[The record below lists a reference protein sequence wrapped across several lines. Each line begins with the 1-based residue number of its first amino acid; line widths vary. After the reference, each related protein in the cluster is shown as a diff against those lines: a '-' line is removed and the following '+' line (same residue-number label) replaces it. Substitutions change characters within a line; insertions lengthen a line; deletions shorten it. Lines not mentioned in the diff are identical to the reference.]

1 MFLRTRSST
10 PLWAAKWLVLACV
23 VLASTAGHADRLAT
37 LEKAAHDPSWRVRL
51 QAAAVLARSKDE
63 HAIPILQRLMR
74 DDQATVRR
82 FAAEALERLRAA
94 QEPRQPDPVAVR
106 PPSHGGNVHIAIGGV
121 GAKTKNATPQMTQRL
136 RELLLREFANTPGLT
151 IDGQPVSGFLIDSS
165 ITALNRRDTR
175 EWVEISCEISV
186 IVGRLPSKAMVMM
199 TSGGA
204 TVQQP
209 RGGFR
214 NELAAGLEADALEGA
229 VKGAHE
235 NLLSYLRRQR

>member
-1 MFLRTRSST
+1 MCLRTLSST
-10 PLWAAKWLVLACV
+10 PSRAAKWLVLACV
-23 VLASTAGHADRLAT
+23 VLASATGFADRLAS
-37 LEKAAHDPSWRVRL
+37 LEKATHDPSWRVRL

-63 HAIPILQRLMR
+63 HAIPILQRLTR

-82 FAAEALERLRAA
+82 FATDALERLRAA
-94 QEPRQPDPVAVR
+94 H
-106 PPSHGGNVHIAIGGV
+106 PPSHSGNVHIAIGGV

-136 RELLLREFANTPGLT
+136 RELLLREFANTPGMT